1 MSSLIYLEQNILKIT
16 STIFILLVAIF
27 RCSAKEH
34 PCLVMTAK
42 GMSEVRS
49 GDKAPLFEA
58 AKEQAVKRIELA
70 LKEPIDVPTP
80 KDMGGGHTHEQHKR
94 NYVNMH
100 VAASLYQID
109 GNKKYADYVKT
120 LLFEY
125 EKIYKD
131 LPKHPS
137 TRSYAR
143 GKIFW
148 QCLNDANWLF
158 YTAQTYDAIYDY
170 LSKSER
176 KQLEE
181 NLFIPFADYL
191 SLENPRFFNRIHNHS
206 TWGNAAVGMM
216 GLAMGNDDLVQRAL
230 YGFQMS
236 EKDANAKDNDGGYI
250 FTDGKLKAGFL
261 AQVDNAFSPDGYYT
275 EGPYYHRYAMTPF
288 MVFATALK
296 NNKPELKIFEHN
308 NGVLLK
314 AVNALIYQTTM
325 SGEFYPINDAQKGMS
340 LSAGSVVS
348 IIDITYGLSGD
359 HSLLSI
365 AELQNKVTLDQN
377 GYLTALGIHQGKAK
391 PFNKKSVE
399 LSDGGDGDQGAIG
412 ILRTKTQESE
422 LSVLFKYPSQGL
434 GHGHF
439 DKLSFMMY
447 NGADEV
453 LQDYGSAR
461 WVNVD
466 QKSGGVYLPENKS
479 WAKQTIAHNTIIV
492 DRKSHFNGKYKNAVD
507 AHSDPYYF
515 NVTDPTFQIASASD
529 TNAYNDVDLHRT
541 LFLVNDPS
549 FGTPML
555 IDLFSA
561 NSSNEHSYELPFQ
574 YMDHYMASE
583 PRIESFPAK
592 QLGEKHGYQ
601 HIYKEGEA
609 KIIADNYTFNWFKD
623 KNFYSITGSSS
634 SGDNLI
640 LARLGASD
648 PNFNLRR
655 DGLMIHQKSGQ
666 KNVTFLSVIESHG
679 QYSPISELPTNPFSQ
694 INGVK
699 VLFESDAYCIF
710 VVEHKSGKTMQIC
723 FSKQDTKPTSN
734 HSVNAEGVTYNWSGT
749 FNKIKIQ
756 NGHKTN

>member
-1 MSSLIYLEQNILKIT
+1 MTILFVESHLFKRKT
-16 STIFILLVAIF
+16 NLKLTLTIFTILLAISF
-27 RCSAKEH
+27 NCSAKEH

-42 GMSEVRS
+42 GVKEIRQ
-49 GDKAPLFEA
+49 GKEAPLFDKVKA
-58 AKEQAVKRIELA
+58 QAISDINAQIVKPIEV
-70 LKEPIDVPTP
+70 PIP
-80 KDMGGGHTHEQHKR
+80 KDMGGGYTHEQHKR
-94 NYVNMH
+94 NYSNMH
-100 VAASLYQID
+100 KAASLYQIEGD
-109 GNKKYADYVKT
+109 EKYAAYVKSV
-120 LLFEY
+120 LFEY
-125 EKIYKD
+125 ENIYKE
-131 LPKHPS
+131 LPQHPS

-158 YTAQTYDAIYDY
+158 YTAQSYDAIYDY

-176 KQLEE
+176 KRLEE
-181 NLFIPFADYL
+181 NLFLPFADYL

-206 TWGNAAVGMM
+206 TWGNAAVGMI

-236 EKDANAKDNDGGYI
+236 DKDANAKDNDGGYI
-250 FTDGKLKAGFL
+250 FTEGKLKAGFL
-261 AQVDNAFSPDGYYT
+261 AQVENAFSPDGYYT

-288 MVFATALK
+288 MVFAAALN
-296 NNKPELKIFEHN
+296 NNKPDLEIFEHN

-314 AVNALIYQTTM
+314 AVNALIYQTTS

-348 IIDITYGLSGD
+348 IIDITYGLTKD
-359 HSLLSI
+359 PSLLSI

-377 GYLTALGIHQGKAK
+377 GYFTALGIHQGIAK
-391 PFNKKSVE
+391 PFDKKSVE
-399 LSDGGDGDQGAIG
+399 LSDGGEGNQGAIG
-412 ILRTKTQESE
+412 ILRTPTKTSE

-447 NGADEV
+447 NGPYEV

-466 QKSGGVYLPENKS
+466 QKQGGVYLPENKS
-479 WAKQTIAHNTIIV
+479 WAKQTIAHNTIVV

-515 NVTDPTFQIASASD
+515 NVTDPAFQIASASD
-529 TNAYNDVDLHRT
+529 TNAYNDVALHRT

-549 FGTPML
+549 FGAPML
-555 IDLFSA
+555 LDLFSA
-561 NSSNEHSYELPFQ
+561 TSENTHDYELPFQ
-574 YMDHYMASE
+574 YMDHYMASQ
-583 PRIESFPAK
+583 PKIEATPAL
-592 QLGEKHGYQ
+592 QIGEKNGYQ

-609 KIIADNYTFNWFKD
+609 KITEDNYTFNWFKD
-623 KNFYSITGSSS
+623 KNFYSITGTSS

-655 DGLMIHQKSGQ
+655 DGIMIHQKPDQ
-666 KNVTFLSVIESHG
+666 KNATFLSVIESHG
-679 QYSPISELPTNPFSQ
+679 QYSPVSELPTNPYSQ
-694 INGVK
+694 IKAVNI
-699 VLFESDAYCIF
+699 LFESDAYCIF
-710 VVEHKSGKTMQIC
+710 EVEHKSGKTLQIC
-723 FSKQDTKPTSN
+723 FSKLDIKPTSN
-734 HSVNAEGVTYNWSGT
+734 HSINIKGVTYNWSGT
-749 FNKIKIQ
+749 YNKTI
-756 NGHKTN
+756 N